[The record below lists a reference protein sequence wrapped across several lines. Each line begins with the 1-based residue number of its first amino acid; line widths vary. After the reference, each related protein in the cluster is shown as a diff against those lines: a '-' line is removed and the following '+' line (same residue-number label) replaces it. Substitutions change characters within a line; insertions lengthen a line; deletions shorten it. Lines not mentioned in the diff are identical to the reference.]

1 MGDKLGGD
9 SSIDHVKGSILRR
22 LLLDTT
28 FLIDARR
35 ATIDLDEI
43 INDDDDDDVAIAAI
57 TVAEMRVGVELVK
70 GKIRTSREA
79 LLNEVLV
86 EIPVLDYT
94 IGVAQSHAELLV
106 EVRRQGRP
114 RGAHD
119 LIIAATALS
128 AARIVVSADG
138 SAFEDLLGVTVLN
151 YR

>member
-9 SSIDHVKGSILRR
+9 SSTERVKGSLLRR
-22 LLLDTT
+22 IILDTT
-28 FLIDARR
+28 FLIDAQR
-35 ATIDLDEI
+35 ATIDLDEVI
-43 INDDDDDDVAIAAI
+43 IDDDDVAIAAI
-57 TVAEMRVGVELVK
+57 TVAEMRVGVELAK
-70 GKIRTSREA
+70 RKIRTSREA

-94 IGVAQSHAELLV
+94 IDVAQSHAALLV

-128 AARIVVSADG
+128 TARIVVSADR
-138 SAFEDLLGVTVLN
+138 SAFEDLPGVAVLN

>member
-9 SSIDHVKGSILRR
+9 SSIDRVKGSILRR

-28 FLIDARR
+28 FLIDAER

-43 INDDDDDDVAIAAI
+43 INDDDDVAIAAI
-57 TVAEMRVGVELVK
+57 TVAEMRVGVELAK
-70 GKIRTSREA
+70 GRIRTSREA
-79 LLNEVLV
+79 LLNEVLM

-94 IGVAQSHAELLV
+94 IDVAQSHAELLV

-119 LIIAATALS
+119 LIIAATASSTL
-128 AARIVVSADG
+128 RIVVSADR
-138 SAFEDLLGVTVLN
+138 SAFEDLPGVSVLN

>member
-9 SSIDHVKGSILRR
+9 SSTEHVKGSLLRR
-22 LLLDTT
+22 LILDTT
-28 FLIDARR
+28 FLIDAQR
-35 ATIDLDEI
+35 ATIDLDEVI
-43 INDDDDDDVAIAAI
+43 SDDDDVAIAAV
-57 TVAEMRVGVELVK
+57 TVAEMRVGVELAK
-70 GKIRTSREA
+70 GKTRTSREA
-79 LLNEVLV
+79 LLDEVLV

-94 IGVAQSHAELLV
+94 IDVAQSHAALLV

-128 AARIVVSADG
+128 TARIVVSADR
-138 SAFEDLLGVTVLN
+138 SAFEGLPGVAVLN

>member
-1 MGDKLGGD
+1 MVD
-9 SSIDHVKGSILRR
+9 VQ
-22 LLLDTT
+22 
-28 FLIDARR
+28 R
-35 ATIDLDEI
+35 AALDLDDV
-43 INDDDDDDVAIAAI
+43 INDDDDVAIAAI
-57 TVAEMRVGVELVK
+57 TVAEMLVGVELAK

-79 LLNEVLV
+79 LVKEVLV

-94 IGVAQSHAELLV
+94 IDVAQSHAGLLL

-128 AARIVVSADG
+128 SSRIVVSADRSG
-138 SAFEDLLGVTVLN
+138 FEDLPGVALLN

>member
-1 MGDKLGGD
+1 MGDKFGGD
-9 SSIDHVKGSILRR
+9 SIIDRVKGSILRR
-22 LLLDTT
+22 LILDTT
-28 FLIDARR
+28 FLIDAER
-35 ATIDLDEI
+35 ATLDLDDVI
-43 INDDDDDDVAIAAI
+43 SDNDDVAIAAI
-57 TVAEMRVGVELVK
+57 TVAEMRVGVELAK

-79 LLNEVLV
+79 LLNEVLM

-94 IGVAQSHAELLV
+94 TEVAQSHAALLV

-128 AARIVVSADG
+128 AARIVVSADR
-138 SAFEDLLGVTVLN
+138 SAFEDLPGIAVLN